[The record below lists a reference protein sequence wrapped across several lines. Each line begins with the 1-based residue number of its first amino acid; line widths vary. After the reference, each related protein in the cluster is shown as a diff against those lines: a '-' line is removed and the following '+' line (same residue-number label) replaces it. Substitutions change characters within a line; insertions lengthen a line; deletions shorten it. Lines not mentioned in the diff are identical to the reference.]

1 MSSLTNQIIANIKKT
16 TDGFN
21 LSSYINS
28 ENVICIDSSFNRI
41 GINTKNPQYSLHISG
56 DTVYN
61 SIYTYDIYSR
71 NMIKSIEISTNFIDT
86 YDISCNSGYYNHLYY
101 NDISGNIIKTHNL
114 IADDITIPNI
124 YISDISTQYLDVSN
138 IITTYNLNVL
148 NNITTNTINANNFNF
163 NTINLNKL
171 VVYNDA
177 TIYRIIN
184 TDLSNLYIN
193 TTDIST
199 NFLTVNKKAY
209 FADDVCFN
217 NIFVMSDASFNNITT
232 NNIIAQTISTETIIV
247 NTISSE
253 TMQINNIVSGN
264 TTIISNGTFGDPQYP
279 INAIFND
286 VSINK
291 LDISNIYVSQLLQN
305 TNLTDLSSGQLI
317 LPKYNNGTNN
327 IIGNIA
333 LDVNSNNIKV
343 YNNNLW
349 NNVNFSSNYGNL
361 TLDTSVSG
369 NNIIYNSF
377 TNSYSIDN
385 SDNLL
390 LSGFNNYKYIP
401 IKLQLNTNK
410 FNIINNNTL
419 NIIDVCHN
427 DIFELQANISIKYLN
442 KIPGDVEPNTYK
454 FGIYPNYNSGNII
467 LDSIDN
473 SFVEIYNTVI
483 AFDNSFNYSSSHI
496 SYIGPLGDINN
507 ILFRSGFIFY
517 LSSDKDIRYINI
529 NSFYCTIKQIN

>member
-1 MSSLTNQIIANIKKT
+1 MSSLTNQLIANIKKT

-41 GINTKNPQYSLHISG
+41 GINTKNPEYSLHISG
-56 DTVYN
+56 DTVHN

-71 NMIKSIEISTNFIDT
+71 NMIKSVEISTNFIDT
-86 YDISCNSGYYNHLYY
+86 YDISCNNGYYNHLYY
-101 NDISGNIIKTHNL
+101 NDISGNIIKTNNL
-114 IADDITIPNI
+114 ITDNISIPNI
-124 YISDISTQYLDVSN
+124 YISDISTDYLDVSN
-138 IITTYNLNVL
+138 IINTYNLNVL

-199 NFLTVNKKAY
+199 NYLKVNKKAY

-217 NIFVMSDASFNNITT
+217 SIFVMSDASFNNITT
-232 NNIIAQTISTETIIV
+232 NNIIAQTISTETIVV

-253 TMQINNIVSGN
+253 TIQINNIVSGN
-264 TTIISNGTFGDPQYP
+264 TTIISNGIIGDPQYP
-279 INAIFND
+279 NNAIFND

-327 IIGNIA
+327 IVGNIA

-361 TLDTSVSG
+361 TLDRSVSG
-369 NNIIYNSF
+369 NNIIYNTF

-390 LSGFNNYKYIP
+390 LPGFTNYKYIP
-401 IKLQLNTNK
+401 IKLELNTNK

-419 NIIDVCHN
+419 SIIDVCHN
-427 DIFELQANISIKYLN
+427 DIFELQADVGIKYLN

-454 FGIYPNYNSGNII
+454 FGIYPNLNSGNVIS
-467 LDSIDN
+467 DSIDF

-483 AFDNSFNYSSSHI
+483 AFDNSYNYSSSHI
-496 SYIGPLGDINN
+496 SYIGALGNINN
-507 ILFRSGFIFY
+507 ILFRNGFIFY

>member
-1 MSSLTNQIIANIKKT
+1 MSSLTNQLIANIKKT

-41 GINTKNPQYSLHISG
+41 GINTKNPEYSLHISG
-56 DTVYN
+56 DTVHN

-71 NMIKSIEISTNFIDT
+71 NMIKSVEISTNFIDT
-86 YDISCNSGYYNHLYY
+86 YDISCNNGYYNHLYY
-101 NDISGNIIKTHNL
+101 NDISGNIIKTNNL
-114 IADDITIPNI
+114 ITDNISIPNI
-124 YISDISTQYLDVSN
+124 YISDISTDYLDVSN
-138 IITTYNLNVL
+138 IINTYNLNVL

-184 TDLSNLYIN
+184 TDLSNLYII

-199 NFLTVNKKAY
+199 NYLRVNKKAY

-217 NIFVMSDASFNNITT
+217 SIFVMSDASFNNITT
-232 NNIIAQTISTETIIV
+232 NNIIAQTISTETIVV

-253 TMQINNIVSGN
+253 TIQINNIVSGN
-264 TTIISNGTFGDPQYP
+264 TTIISNGIIGDPQYP
-279 INAIFND
+279 NNAIFND

-317 LPKYNNGTNN
+317 LPKYNNGTSN
-327 IIGNIA
+327 IVGNIA

-349 NNVNFSSNYGNL
+349 NNVNFSSNYSNL
-361 TLDTSVSG
+361 TLDRSVSG
-369 NNIIYNSF
+369 NNIIYNTF

-390 LSGFNNYKYIP
+390 LPGFTNYKYIP
-401 IKLQLNTNK
+401 IKLELNTNK
-410 FNIINNNTL
+410 FNIINNKTL
-419 NIIDVCHN
+419 NIIDVYHN
-427 DIFELQANISIKYLN
+427 NIFELQANIGIKYLN